1 MTTTPIYQSR
11 RFWLLL
17 IDTVTAVTLHYV
29 AGPDVS
35 FLIAALQPVFIALI
49 IAYTVDD
56 TTAAKIAAIK

>member
-11 RFWLLL
+11 RFWLLM
-17 IDTVTAVTLHYV
+17 IDSVTSIVLHYV
-29 AGPDVS
+29 AGPDVT

-56 TTAAKIAAIK
+56 TTAAKIAAVK